1 MNRIWIAAVLFPALL
16 LCGCGAGAAVTY
28 DIASEGAVRT
38 GSAAAE
44 EPGSASGS
52 DAPDPAEA
60 EEELPP
66 VCVYVCGA
74 VERPGVYEL
83 PAGSRVHDAVGMAGG
98 MTGEADARALN
109 LAEPLSDGQQ
119 IIVFTIAEVEAGA
132 VPAAAGNTAS
142 SGGKVDL
149 NRATKEELMTLPGI
163 GEVKAEAILQ
173 YRSEHGGFAAV
184 ESLQEISG
192 IGEKTFQRLAEL
204 VKV

>member
-1 MNRIWIAAVLFPALL
+1 MKRIWFGGALFLALL
-16 LCGCGAGAAVTY
+16 FCGCGAGAAVTY

-38 GSAAAE
+38 RSAAAE
-44 EPGSASGS
+44 ESGSASGS
-52 DAPDPAEA
+52 AASDPAAAEA
-60 EEELPP
+60 ELPP
-66 VCVYVCGA
+66 VCVHICGA

-98 MTGEADARALN
+98 MTDEADARALN
-109 LAEPLSDGQQ
+109 LAELLSDGQQ
-119 IIVFTIAEVEAGA
+119 IIVYTAAEVETGA
-132 VPAAAGNTAS
+132 VPAGGTSSS

-173 YRSEHGGFAAV
+173 YRSEHGSFAAV